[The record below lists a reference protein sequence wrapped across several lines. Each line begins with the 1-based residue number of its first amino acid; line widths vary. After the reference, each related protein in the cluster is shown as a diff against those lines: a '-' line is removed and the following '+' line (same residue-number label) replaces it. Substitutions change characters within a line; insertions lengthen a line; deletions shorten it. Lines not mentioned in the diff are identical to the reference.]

1 MFSAAR
7 SFRPFAPR
15 GASLDLWRRVLPML
29 FLALGAGCGDG
40 LSPEMGLVGFEGAVT
55 VASAFP
61 PTDSVLTL
69 RVVAARSYPP
79 KDILSEYLA
88 GRLIFSD
95 ALTYNART
103 QSYTILQSDLTG
115 VFEYVCIAQ
124 QYGPNPFSQWRVVGV
139 YSLSG
144 DKARHSPIDLGSGR
158 FLRGI
163 DIAVDFY
170 DLPPQPF

>member
-1 MFSAAR
+1 MPSAAR
-7 SFRPFAPR
+7 SSRSIAPPR
-15 GASLDLWRRVLPML
+15 ATRCGWHRLIVLVL
-29 FLALGAGCGDG
+29 LVSGAGCGDG
-40 LSPEMGLVGFEGAVT
+40 LSPEMGLVGFEGVVT

-61 PTDSVLTL
+61 PADSVLTL

-95 ALTYNART
+95 ALAYNART
-103 QSYTILQSDLTG
+103 QSYSILQSDLTG

-144 DKARHSPIDLGSGR
+144 DKTRHSPIDLGSGR
-158 FLRGI
+158 YLRGI
-163 DIAVDFY
+163 DITVDFY